1 MTIRTG
7 PTNPITVSLIRDLKK
22 LAAKENANIWKDIA
36 RFLGK
41 SSRQRPSVNLG
52 KLDKFYDGKL
62 ELIVPGKV
70 LGDGVVTKPVKVSA
84 FSVSSSAED
93 KLKSAK
99 GSFTTISELMKK
111 NPKGKNLRI
120 IV

>member
-1 MTIRTG
+1 MTKRTG
-7 PTNPITVSLIRDLKK
+7 PTNPMTVGLIRDLKK
-22 LAAKENANIWKDIA
+22 LAVKENVNIWKDIA

-70 LGDGVVTKPVKVSA
+70 LADGIITKPVKVSA
-84 FSVSSSAED
+84 FSVSSSAQD
-93 KLKSAK
+93 KLKSVK
-99 GSFTTISELMKK
+99 GSFTTLSDLMKK